1 MTIDEL
7 QAIAARQ
14 QFVYLTIPRKS
25 LPKGDRT
32 RLLSR
37 SGPWGRICT
46 VKDNGKGYNVV
57 AVFNCTEV
65 SQFLEANT

>member
-1 MTIDEL
+1 MKVDDL
-7 QAIAARQ
+7 KAIAAGQ
-14 QFVYLTIPRKS
+14 QFIYLTLPRKS

-46 VKDNGKGYNVV
+46 VGENGKGYNVV
-57 AVFNCTEV
+57 AVFNCAEV
-65 SQFLEANT
+65 SAFLEANT